1 MQKILMKKM
10 RKEIEEVIKPLL
22 KIKKIQKENEKI
34 VYNFKY

>member
-1 MQKILMKKM
+1 MKKM
-10 RKEIEEVIKPLL
+10 RKEIEEVIMPLL